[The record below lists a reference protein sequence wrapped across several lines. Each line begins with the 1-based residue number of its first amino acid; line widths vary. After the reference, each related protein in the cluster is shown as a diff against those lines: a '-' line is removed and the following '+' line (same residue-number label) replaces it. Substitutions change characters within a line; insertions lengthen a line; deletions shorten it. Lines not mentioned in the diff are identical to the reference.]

1 MNTSKYADL
10 FLTEGREY
18 LSAINHSL
26 LALERAARGEAEPS
40 DDAVDAI
47 FRAVHTIKGMSA
59 TMGYAA
65 VAELSHEMESLLQR
79 VRGGELAIAAP
90 VTDVLFKAA
99 DALEHGIEESVAGRA
114 AAVDTREVL
123 SELRGFAP
131 VLAVEAERAP
141 SPAAKAAWSVAAP
154 AGEGKLVRVRLAH
167 DTPLRGVRAFIVVQA
182 LRRIGDVASVE
193 PPLDALHAD
202 QFGRDF
208 ALRLVTTATDGDIER
223 TVRGSG
229 DVAAVRVGE
238 DKTGLAQPATA
249 TGNGLT
255 REETKAELVDPARGG
270 GGGGGAGDPRGRS
283 VRIELSRLD
292 SLMDLIGELMIT
304 RGRLQELSRRDG
316 DAELA
321 ETVTQASR
329 LIGDLRDEIITS
341 RMVPVWQVFD
351 RFPRLVRDASHS
363 LGKQIDFTVEG
374 KDIELDRSMLDEVG
388 EPIVHLLRN
397 AIDHGIESPAE
408 RIAAG
413 KPAAGRLLL
422 SAARDRNAVVIRVSD
437 DGKGIDRERVLAKAK
452 HAGLIDPSRVE
463 LSDAELVRIIAKPGF
478 STAEQVTGLSGRGVG
493 VDAVT
498 TRVRLLGGNVDLR
511 SVRGRGTTVT
521 LRLPLTLA
529 IVRAILARVANE
541 QYAIPTTHVRET
553 IELQPH
559 AVSMLRGR
567 EVLLH
572 REDVLPL
579 IRLRSVVGLPAANL
593 PELEQAVIVELADKR
608 AALVVDDLIGQQD
621 IVVKQVDQVR
631 NGLRCFSGATIL
643 SNGAPALI
651 LDVGSLS

>member
-1 MNTSKYADL
+1 
-10 FLTEGREY
+10 
-18 LSAINHSL
+18 
-26 LALERAARGEAEPS
+26 
-40 DDAVDAI
+40 
-47 FRAVHTIKGMSA
+47 
-59 TMGYAA
+59 
-65 VAELSHEMESLLQR
+65 MESLLER

-99 DALEHGIEESVAGRA
+99 DALERGIEESVAGRA

-123 SELRGFAP
+123 SELRRFAA

-141 SPAAKAAWSVAAP
+141 SPAAKAEWSVAAP
-154 AGEGKLVRVRLAH
+154 PGAGKLVRVRLAH

-229 DVAAVRVGE
+229 DVAGVRVGE
-238 DKTGLAQPATA
+238 DKTGLPQATA
-249 TGNGLT
+249 SGNGLT
-255 REETKAELVDPARGG
+255 REETKAELVEPVR
-270 GGGGGAGDPRGRS
+270 GGAGAAADPRGRS

-304 RGRLQELSRRDG
+304 RGRLQELSRKDG
-316 DAELA
+316 GAELA

-397 AIDHGIESPAE
+397 AIDHGIETPDE

-463 LSDAELVRIIAKPGF
+463 LSDAELIRIIAKPGF

-529 IVRAILARVANE
+529 IVRALLARVENE

-559 AVSMLRGR
+559 AVTMLRGR